1 MMKKILLCL
10 FLPLTLFAGEMRLPL
25 KFKLDRTFEFNNDF
39 LKKAYIEGTIIAY
52 LPDVFSSGVLR
63 VEPFTLNSW
72 ITWHDDSEF
81 DLRVSAEPIIFYE
94 GTDICDLV
102 FTDFKLMVT
111 EVSSDI
117 LPTKW
122 LLKRIKKLTHK
133 FDEGKFLP
141 EKKKDLIR
149 LGNEKFNEYR
159 KDICDED

>member
-1 MMKKILLCL
+1 MQKFIL
-10 FLPLTLFAGEMRLPL
+10 FLLIPFTLFAGEMRLPL

-39 LKKAYIEGTIIAY
+39 IKKAYIEGTIIAY
-52 LPDVFSSGVLR
+52 LPDEFSRGILE

-72 ITWHDDSEF
+72 ITWHDESEF

-94 GTDICDLV
+94 GTEICDLV
-102 FTDFKLMVT
+102 LTDFKLHVT
-111 EVSSDI
+111 EVSSDL

-141 EKKKDLIR
+141 KKKADLIR

-159 KDICDED
+159 KDICEDE